1 MYILIAVQN
10 VHFCIIHMTLRN
22 LFHMQKGVCMREEN
36 ATSIE
41 YFKDPRRIVD
51 LLNGI
56 IFHGKQVITTDNLV
70 EKNPVIHNIYRKN
83 NKVVAIE
90 NTSDLS
96 IMMAWKKLKFL
107 FMIQLQTLEHY
118 AMPVRLFHEK
128 GTDYYNQWKKL
139 QKEHK
144 NCDDL
149 KDGPERL
156 SGVKKTDRFYPV
168 LQIVVYFG
176 KEHWKSAFKM
186 DDLTRGKD
194 FPEELQKLFAEKP
207 MLLFEVY
214 HFKNI
219 EWFQTDLQ
227 QVCGFLQRTN
237 DKTALQG
244 YVKENEAVF
253 SKLEEDTYDLLTVM
267 SGIRAMKLI
276 KRDVENVGGGFDM
289 CKAFDDMMRD
299 SREEGYMRCERLMEK
314 LNQVLIASKRI
325 DDLVHASTDREYRQK
340 LMMELGIV

>member
-1 MYILIAVQN
+1 
-10 VHFCIIHMTLRN
+10 
-22 LFHMQKGVCMREEN
+22 
-36 ATSIE
+36 
-41 YFKDPRRIVD
+41 
-51 LLNGI
+51 
-56 IFHGKQVITTDNLV
+56 
-70 EKNPVIHNIYRKN
+70 
-83 NKVVAIE
+83 
-90 NTSDLS
+90 
-96 IMMAWKKLKFL
+96 MMAWKNLKFL
-107 FMIQLQTLEHY
+107 FMIQIQTLEHY

-144 NCDDL
+144 NFDDL

-156 SGVKKTDRFYPV
+156 SGVKKTDCFYPV

-299 SREEGYMRCERLMEK
+299 SKQEGKREGKREGIREGERMTEERMNALIQK
-314 LNQVLIASKRI
+314 LVSAGRINDLLQASK
-325 DDLVHASTDREYRQK
+325 DKKYRKK
-340 LMMELGIV
+340 LMGELGIA

>member
-1 MYILIAVQN
+1 
-10 VHFCIIHMTLRN
+10 
-22 LFHMQKGVCMREEN
+22 MREKN

-56 IFHGKQVITTDNLV
+56 VFHGRQVITEDNLL
-70 EKNPVIHNIYRKN
+70 EKNPVLHNIYREK

-90 NTSDLS
+90 NTPDLS
-96 IMMAWKKLKFL
+96 VAVTWKSLKFQ
-107 FMIQLQTLEHY
+107 FMIQIQTLEHY
-118 AMPVRLFHEK
+118 AMPVRLLHEK

-156 SGVKKTDRFYPV
+156 SGMKKVDRFYPV
-168 LQIVVYFG
+168 LQIVIYFG
-176 KEHWKSAFKM
+176 KKRWQAAFQM
-186 DDLTRGKD
+186 DDLTRTRV
-194 FPEELQKLFAEKP
+194 FPEELRKLFAEKP

-237 DKTALQG
+237 DKAALQE

-253 SKLEEDTYDLLTVM
+253 SRLEEDTFDLLTVM

-276 KRDVENVGGGFDM
+276 KREVENVGGGFDM

-299 SREEGYMRCERLMEK
+299 SKREGRREGRREGKREGKREAEEQMSK
-314 LNQVLIASKRI
+314 LI
-325 DDLVHASTDREYRQK
+325 QK
-340 LMMELGIV
+340 LISAGRITDLQQASNNKKYRKKLMAELGIA

>member
-1 MYILIAVQN
+1 M
-10 VHFCIIHMTLRN
+10 
-22 LFHMQKGVCMREEN
+22 E
-36 ATSIE
+36 
-41 YFKDPRRIVD
+41 
-51 LLNGI
+51 
-56 IFHGKQVITTDNLV
+56 
-70 EKNPVIHNIYRKN
+70 
-83 NKVVAIE
+83 
-90 NTSDLS
+90 
-96 IMMAWKKLKFL
+96 
-107 FMIQLQTLEHY
+107 
-118 AMPVRLFHEK
+118 
-128 GTDYYNQWKKL
+128 KL

-149 KDGPERL
+149 KDGPEWL
-156 SGVKKTDRFYPV
+156 SGMKKTDHFYPI
-168 LQIVVYFG
+168 LQIVVYLG
-176 KEHWKSAFKM
+176 KEHWQAAFKM
-186 DDLTRGKD
+186 DDLTRAKD

-207 MLLFEVY
+207 ILLFEVY

-237 DKTALQG
+237 DKTALQE
-244 YVKENEAVF
+244 YVKENESVF

-299 SREEGYMRCERLMEK
+299 SRKEGYMKCENLMERL
-314 LNQVLIASKRI
+314 NQALIASKRI